1 VGKKNYYSFRI
12 AIMPYHP
19 FSVSEI
25 LRFASLLKQRFAVA
39 IGAIDRPRLSTD
51 NACNSGMRGVWI
63 PSTDC
68 KVLFSKQRITE
79 AMNFLAD
86 TGFNTVFPV
95 VWNRGFTAYPSQI
108 MREQF
113 GVEID
118 ARYAGRDP
126 LAELVVAANR
136 VNLKVIPWFEYGFV
150 SSYNLNG
157 GHLLAKKPEW
167 AARDRPGN
175 LLKKNKFEWMNSLDP
190 QVQDFLLGL
199 MLEVAKNYPVQ
210 GIQGDDR
217 IAMPCEGGY
226 DAKTVASY
234 RKECG
239 KEPPANPKEPHW
251 LRWRANIITEFVAR
265 LHRELK
271 AINPDLLLSM
281 SPSPYEWG
289 LVEYLQDS
297 PTWVDRKIVDML
309 HPQFY
314 RRDFRSYKQLVDR
327 LVGQQFSSDRLQ
339 CISPGILVA
348 NRGSNYCI
356 TPELLLQIIACNRA
370 SGIQGEVL
378 FFYEGLRDNSNA
390 LAEALKKGPYA
401 RRLSV

>member
-1 VGKKNYYSFRI
+1 
-12 AIMPYHP
+12 MPFLNP
-19 FSVSEI
+19 FPSGIRS
-25 LRFASLLKQRFAVA
+25 FASSLKQRLVVA
-39 IGAIDRPRLSTD
+39 IGESDRRSAIPTNIAHNR
-51 NACNSGMRGVWI
+51 GIRGVWI

-68 KVLFSKQRITE
+68 KVLTSKRRIAE

-126 LAELVVAANR
+126 LAELIGEANR
-136 VNLKVIPWFEYGFV
+136 VGLKVIPWFEYGFV

-167 AARDRPGN
+167 AARDRTGN
-175 LLKKNKFEWMNSLDP
+175 LLKKNKFEWMNSLDAE
-190 QVQDFLLGL
+190 VQNFLLGL
-199 MLEVAKNYPVQ
+199 MLEVAKNYPVH
-210 GIQGDDR
+210 GVQGDDR
-217 IAMPCEGGY
+217 IALPCEGGY
-226 DAKTVASY
+226 DAKTVENY
-234 RKECG
+234 RQQCG
-239 KEPPANPKEPHW
+239 REPPANPREPHW

-289 LVEYLQDS
+289 LLEYLQDS
-297 PTWVDRKIVDML
+297 QTWVDKKLVDML

-314 RRDFRSYKQLVDR
+314 RRDFHSYKKMVDR
-327 LVGQQFSSDRLQ
+327 LVGEQFSCEQLQ
-339 CISPGILVA
+339 CVSPGILVA
-348 NRGSNYCI
+348 NRGSSYGI
-356 TPELLLQIIACNRA
+356 TPELLLQVIAYNR
-370 SGIQGEVL
+370 SRGIPGEVL
-378 FFYEGLRDNSNA
+378 FFYEGLRDHGNA
-390 LAEALKKGPYA
+390 LAEVLKNGPY
-401 RRLSV
+401 S

>member
-1 VGKKNYYSFRI
+1 MPFFPSFQS
-12 AIMPYHP
+12 AIR
-19 FSVSEI
+19 SVSSEI
-25 LRFASLLKQRFAVA
+25 KQRLATGFLAPSPSKLPSSLA
-39 IGAIDRPRLSTD
+39 PHNTGI
-51 NACNSGMRGVWI
+51 RGVWI

-68 KVLFSKQRITE
+68 KVLTSKQRIAD
-79 AMNFLAD
+79 AMDFLAD

-118 ARYAGRDP
+118 SRYQGRDP
-126 LAELVVAANR
+126 LAELIVEANR

-167 AARDRPGN
+167 AARDCSGN

-190 QVQDFLLGL
+190 EVQDFLLGL
-199 MLEVAKNYPVQ
+199 MLEVAKNYPVN
-210 GIQGDDR
+210 GVQGDDR
-217 IAMPCEGGY
+217 IALPVEGGY
-226 DAKTVASY
+226 DAKTVERY
-234 RKECG
+234 RQECG
-239 KEPPANPKEPHW
+239 REPPPQCRERHW
-251 LRWRANIITEFVAR
+251 LHWRADIITEFVAR
-265 LHRELK
+265 LQRELK

-297 PTWVDRKIVDML
+297 QAWVDKKLVDML

-314 RRDFRSYKQLVDR
+314 RRDFNGYKQLVDR
-327 LVGQQFSSDRLQ
+327 LLGEQLKGDRLQ
-339 CISPGILVA
+339 CVSPGILLA
-348 NRGSNYCI
+348 NRGSNYSMN
-356 TPELLLQIIACNRA
+356 PEVLLQVIAYNRCR
-370 SGIQGEVL
+370 GIPGEVL
-378 FFYEGLRDNSNA
+378 FFYEGLRDNGNA
-390 LAEALKKGPYA
+390 LAEALKNGPYA
-401 RRLSV
+401 R